1 MLLGNDKSRSG
12 GPKTF
17 VGTSPAPALL
27 AMAGR
32 PSIRLIVDVGRR
44 AMGGMASRSRRSR
57 ASTGR
62 RTEKGHPEG
71 KSDGRRLSAQ
81 QVFAPI

>member
-1 MLLGNDKSRSG
+1 MLPGNDKPRSG

-17 VGTSPAPALL
+17 IGTSPAPALL
-27 AMAGR
+27 AVAGGS
-32 PSIRLIVDVGRR
+32 SIRLVVDVGRG

-62 RTEKGHPEG
+62 RAEKGHPEG
-71 KSDGRRLSAQ
+71 KSDGGRLSAQ
-81 QVFAPI
+81 QIFAPI